1 MNLIHAPEFSVRVIT
16 PASPEMTPRSE
27 IMIAGMPT
35 QKVVAGAVLQAAL
48 RWREYVLIFL
58 TEDIPF
64 EDALHIY
71 LLNRDLAVVDSAR
84 LGAMYSTG
92 IFSDL
97 DLTQS
102 DTVRFRFFDGIVW
115 TLTLL
120 SKDEFAIPI
129 ISEPKGV
136 SRPFKFFRRMRLT
149 DEPVP
154 GTRQESRSA

>member
-1 MNLIHAPEFSVRVIT
+1 MKLIHAPEFSIRVIT
-16 PASPEMTPRSE
+16 PPSPEMTPRSE
-27 IMIAGMPT
+27 ILIAGTPA

-48 RWREYVLIFL
+48 RWRDYVLIFL

-64 EDALHIY
+64 EDALHVY
-71 LLNRDLAVVDSAR
+71 LLNRDLTVVDSAR

-97 DLTQS
+97 DVTQP

-120 SKDEFAIPI
+120 SKEEFAIPI
-129 ISEPKGV
+129 VSEPKGV
-136 SRPFKFFRRMRLT
+136 SRPFKFFRRIRLT
-149 DEPVP
+149 GEPLS
-154 GTRQESRSA
+154 GTPRESRSA